1 MRLTIN
7 AKNMTVS
14 DAMQE
19 RIEKKLNKFDRYFR
33 GEADVQ
39 VRLSQERGA
48 RNIAEITLTVYG
60 VMLRAQEIT
69 SDMYQSVDRAAE
81 KIDRQIRRHHT
92 KLDKKADPAALEALA
107 PAEES
112 APDWEDETSD
122 ELVRVKRFEVKPMTV
137 EDAIAQMD
145 MLGHSFFVFVNQE
158 TGITSV
164 IYRRTDG
171 KVGMLEPIL
180 G

>member
-1 MRLTIN
+1 MRLSVN

-19 RIEKKLNKFDRYFR
+19 RIEKKLGKLDRYFR

-39 VRLSQERGA
+39 VKLSQERGA
-48 RNIAEITLTVYG
+48 RNIAEITLVVDG
-60 VMLRAQEIT
+60 VMLRAEEIT
-69 SDMYQSVDRAAE
+69 SDMYQSVDRAAD
-81 KIDRQIRRHHT
+81 KIVRQIRRHRT
-92 KLDKKADPAALEALA
+92 KLEKKADPTALEALSA
-107 PAEES
+107 GEEPVPA
-112 APDWEDETSD
+112 WEDTPD
-122 ELVRVKRFEVKPMTV
+122 ELVRVKRFEVKPMPV

-145 MLGHSFFVFVNQE
+145 MLGHSFFLFVNSE

-164 IYRRTDG
+164 VYRRTDG
-171 KVGMLEPIL
+171 TVGMLEPIL

>member
-1 MRLTIN
+1 MRITIN

-14 DAMQE
+14 DSMRE
-19 RIEKKLNKFDRYFR
+19 RIEKKLNKLDRYFR
-33 GEADVQ
+33 EEADAQ

-48 RNIAEITLTVYG
+48 RNIAEVTLVIDG
-60 VMLRAQEIT
+60 VMLRAEEST
-69 SDMYQSVDRAAE
+69 PDMYQSVDRAAD
-81 KIDRQIRRHHT
+81 KIDRQIRRYRT
-92 KLDKKADPAALEALA
+92 KLGKKADPAALEALA
-107 PAEES
+107 PDAE
-112 APDWEDETSD
+112 PVPTWEETPD
-122 ELVRVKRFEVKPMTV
+122 ELVRVKRFEVKPMAV

-158 TGITSV
+158 TSITSV
-164 IYRRTDG
+164 IYRRADG